1 MELVRSARP
10 GAGGATGED
19 LARMQLLGRAVEW
32 LSSNTAADAPDTAA
46 AAYLQVRPQACLCSA
61 AESLP
66 QCVQVAY
73 LIFCLRANVRD
84 AGAMGADGRR
94 GGAVLPGGAR
104 AHARCWRC
112 VAAAAAAAADR
123 QCANGK
129 GSCVSAGAHRPR
141 PPAWVW
147 TGPSR
152 CGWQRS

>member
-32 LSSNTAADAPDTAA
+32 LSSNTAAGAPDTAA

-84 AGAMGADGRR
+84 AGAMGADGRG
-94 GGAVLPGGAR
+94 GGAVLPGSAR
-104 AHARCWRC
+104 AAHARCWRC
-112 VAAAAAAAADR
+112 VAAAAAAAAADR
-123 QCANGK
+123 
-129 GSCVSAGAHRPR
+129 
-141 PPAWVW
+141 
-147 TGPSR
+147 
-152 CGWQRS
+152 